1 MFFNVVDAYTYKN
14 YTDAITWPF
23 IRLNNACQC
32 LDARIKHLFSIKIPL
47 VNMEHKH
54 WCTSVHTPCDVKQLM
69 VFDVRWNVLRLSSRR
84 YLKKKTFGD
93 IYNYLNAA
101 ACWWHAL
108 HTNAPISSVLGNYR
122 SKAVRATSDRS
133 QRASN
138 VTRSRLSSVTKATD
152 NDVCVRRFVKFARQK
167 SFSG

>member
-32 LDARIKHLFSIKIPL
+32 LDARIKHLFSMKIPL

-69 VFDVRWNVLRLSSRR
+69 VFDVRWNVLRLSSRGIFT
-84 YLKKKTFGD
+84 KKYIWRHIKLSECISMLMTC
-93 IYNYLNAA
+93 A
-101 ACWWHAL
+101 ACEC
-108 HTNAPISSVLGNYR
+108 TNQFGLGKL
-122 SKAVRATSDRS
+122 SLQSDRS
-133 QRASN
+133 RRASN
-138 VTRSRLSSVTKATD
+138 VTRSRLSFVMIATD

>member
-1 MFFNVVDAYTYKN
+1 MFFNVVDVYTYKN

-32 LDARIKHLFSIKIPL
+32 LDARIKHLFLIKIPL

-69 VFDVRWNVLRLSSRR
+69 VFDVRCIVLRLSYRR
-84 YLKKKTFGD
+84 YFFLNTFGD

-108 HTNAPISSVLGNYR
+108 HTNAPISSVLGNYL
-122 SKAVRATSDRS
+122 SKAATATSDRS
-133 QRASN
+133 QRASDA
-138 VTRSRLSSVTKATD
+138 TRSRLSTVTRATD